1 MALVIKDRIKE
12 TSTTTGTGTLTL
24 AGASTGFKAFSE
36 IGSGNTTYYA
46 ISDGTDWEVGLGT
59 VGSGTLSRDTILAS
73 SNAGSAVSWN
83 SDVKDVFCTYPAD
96 KAVYEQ
102 AGGLVDVPSLAINGT
117 TVTATAAELNYVDG
131 VTSAI
136 QTQLNDKLESGDTA
150 ASLTITSA
158 DINGGTID
166 GVTIGGSSA
175 GAITGTTITGTSFVT
190 SGDMTF
196 GDNDKAIFGAGSDL
210 QIYHDGSESYIDEV
224 GTGSLSIR
232 TNGSGILL
240 ETGTGYGVRALTGGQ
255 TDLWHNG
262 NLKLATTSTG
272 IDVTGTVTADGLTVG
287 SSGTVLINATSRNLP
302 SVGIPQVQ
310 LEGSGTGASTV
321 LVTNTANDATPSAFA
336 LLKARGTSAVQIN
349 DELGRISFNGW
360 DGSQEQESA
369 SISTFIDTYPG
380 TADMPGRLVFKTSPN
395 ASATPLERMRISN
408 GGDISFYEDTGTT
421 PKFFWDASA
430 ESLGIGTSSPSK
442 KLHSVV
448 SSSGSLETALA
459 LQNANAVDG
468 TETALDFSSN
478 TSFVATSRISSA
490 RDGSG
495 LHSLRFSTYNLGL
508 SERMRID
515 SSGRVGIGTSNP
527 SNPDEGA
534 GLQVRKYI
542 DRVQYYSPAGS
553 YAGSFGYTDNTNT
566 KTWIS
571 VDSSYNQGSAVSAG
585 LFLSAWHGDANGST
599 IGYTMKNNRSD
610 QSLAWSRVT
619 SATSVGVSATET
631 EFMRIDSS
639 GRVGIGT
646 SSPATV
652 LELAAATNTNKIT
665 FDPTNTGSNG
675 DILGGFVAENDGAV
689 GQVAIRRE
697 SSTTNSYISFE
708 SRPTGGAL
716 TERMRI
722 DSSGN
727 VLVGTTSANPTSS
740 GVNTPGQELSATGGV
755 RSTVDSNPAA
765 TFNRKTDD
773 GSIVLFRKNGTT
785 VGSIDVDSGY
795 LTFSNGAVK
804 IGDAANG
811 QLLLLT
817 ATNSAT
823 PRLKPDDDNAV
834 DLGDAAGRFKNLYLS
849 GGIYLGGTGAANYLD
864 DYEEGTWTPTLQ
876 DHSGNQGTLDSSS
889 GYYCKVGNQVTL
901 WMNINLS
908 NKSSMTGSV
917 WVSSLPFSIKDIL
930 STTGNDGIGAFG
942 QFGNLSTGVSWLG
955 LRANQ
960 VNGIIEVTFSPAA
973 GSTVV
978 NNLTSYYIGDNFTF
992 RAMFTY
998 VTT

>member
-646 SSPATV
+646 SSPSS
-652 LELAAATNTNKIT
+652 ELHVSSSAPIITTTATNNNSGLRLNIV
-665 FDPTNTGSNG
+665 
-675 DILGGFVAENDGAV
+675 GGGIELLRIQDDG
-689 GQVAIRRE
+689 
-697 SSTTNSYISFE
+697 
-708 SRPTGGAL
+708 

-727 VLVGTTSANPTSS
+727 LLVGNTAANHSFVGALLFADGRS
-740 GVNTPGQELSATGGV
+740 Y
-755 RSTVDSNPAA
+755 STVDSNFCFTANRLTSDGVLMRLQQNSTTEGEISVSGTTVSYNGGHLARWSQLPDDSKDETIVKGTVMTNLDAMCEWSHEAVEAQEAVYDEEGNLVSEAVEAKAA
-765 TFNRKTDD
+765 YTEDNEQLNRMSVSSVEGDTNVAGVFVNWDSDDDQFNDMNIAMTGDMVIRIAQGVTVNRGDLLMSAGDGTAKPQEDDIVRSKTIAKVTSTHVSHTYDD
-773 GSIVLFRKNGTT
+773 GSYLVPCVLM
-785 VGSIDVDSGY
+785 
-795 LTFSNGAVK
+795 A
-804 IGDAANG
+804 
-811 QLLLLT
+811 
-817 ATNSAT
+817 
-823 PRLKPDDDNAV
+823 
-834 DLGDAAGRFKNLYLS
+834 
-849 GGIYLGGTGAANYLD
+849 
-864 DYEEGTWTPTLQ
+864 
-876 DHSGNQGTLDSSS
+876 
-889 GYYCKVGNQVTL
+889 C
-901 WMNINLS
+901 
-908 NKSSMTGSV
+908 
-917 WVSSLPFSIKDIL
+917 
-930 STTGNDGIGAFG
+930 
-942 QFGNLSTGVSWLG
+942 
-955 LRANQ
+955 
-960 VNGIIEVTFSPAA
+960 
-973 GSTVV
+973 
-978 NNLTSYYIGDNFTF
+978 
-992 RAMFTY
+992 
-998 VTT
+998 

>member
-515 SSGRVGIGTSNP
+515 SSGNVGIGTSNP

-646 SSPATV
+646 SSPSS
-652 LELAAATNTNKIT
+652 ELHVSSSAPIITTTATNNNSGLRLNIV
-665 FDPTNTGSNG
+665 
-675 DILGGFVAENDGAV
+675 GGGIELLRIQDDG
-689 GQVAIRRE
+689 
-697 SSTTNSYISFE
+697 
-708 SRPTGGAL
+708 

-727 VLVGTTSANPTSS
+727 LLVGNTAANHSFVGALLFADGRS
-740 GVNTPGQELSATGGV
+740 Y
-755 RSTVDSNPAA
+755 STVDSNFCFTANRLTSDGVLMRLQQNSTTEGEISVSGTTVSYNGGHLARWSQLPDDSKDETIVKGTVMTNLDAMCEWSHEAVEAQEAVYDEEGNLVSEAVEAKAA
-765 TFNRKTDD
+765 YTEDNEQLNRMSVSSVEGDTNVAGVFVNWDSDDDQFNDMNIAMTGDMVIRIAQGVTVNRGDLLMSAGDGTAKPQEDDIVRSKTIAKVTSTHVSHTYDD
-773 GSIVLFRKNGTT
+773 GSYLVPCVLM
-785 VGSIDVDSGY
+785 
-795 LTFSNGAVK
+795 A
-804 IGDAANG
+804 
-811 QLLLLT
+811 
-817 ATNSAT
+817 
-823 PRLKPDDDNAV
+823 
-834 DLGDAAGRFKNLYLS
+834 
-849 GGIYLGGTGAANYLD
+849 
-864 DYEEGTWTPTLQ
+864 
-876 DHSGNQGTLDSSS
+876 
-889 GYYCKVGNQVTL
+889 C
-901 WMNINLS
+901 
-908 NKSSMTGSV
+908 
-917 WVSSLPFSIKDIL
+917 
-930 STTGNDGIGAFG
+930 
-942 QFGNLSTGVSWLG
+942 
-955 LRANQ
+955 
-960 VNGIIEVTFSPAA
+960 
-973 GSTVV
+973 
-978 NNLTSYYIGDNFTF
+978 
-992 RAMFTY
+992 
-998 VTT
+998 